1 MPLRAS
7 RYGEFAQTQLPLK
20 GLHGDFADAEIV
32 RDYCGVCAHCIAQV
46 RPVLSC
52 EAKRSGAHGSTLFE
66 RRKAMNQKMLM
77 ATAQPSIVSSMSL
90 VRGFG
95 RPETRGLVFIDE
107 QHTLTPHLVE
117 FRQVVVI
124 SIEGMDALV
133 VRHPV
138 GYGQ

>member
-1 MPLRAS
+1 
-7 RYGEFAQTQLPLK
+7 
-20 GLHGDFADAEIV
+20 
-32 RDYCGVCAHCIAQV
+32 
-46 RPVLSC
+46 
-52 EAKRSGAHGSTLFE
+52 
-66 RRKAMNQKMLM
+66 MNQKMLM

-90 VRGFG
+90 VRGFA
-95 RPETRGLVFIDE
+95 ETRGLVFIDE

-138 GYGQ
+138 GYGQQLTPLRGAVGVGVVAPLFPLFADEFRVKPVGKLTAAADA

>member
-1 MPLRAS
+1 
-7 RYGEFAQTQLPLK
+7 
-20 GLHGDFADAEIV
+20 
-32 RDYCGVCAHCIAQV
+32 
-46 RPVLSC
+46 
-52 EAKRSGAHGSTLFE
+52 
-66 RRKAMNQKMLM
+66 MNQKMLM

-138 GYGQ
+138 GYGQQLTPLRGAVWVGVVAPLFPLFADEFRVKPVGKLTAAADA

>member
-1 MPLRAS
+1 
-7 RYGEFAQTQLPLK
+7 
-20 GLHGDFADAEIV
+20 
-32 RDYCGVCAHCIAQV
+32 
-46 RPVLSC
+46 
-52 EAKRSGAHGSTLFE
+52 
-66 RRKAMNQKMLM
+66 
-77 ATAQPSIVSSMSL
+77 MSL

-138 GYGQ
+138 GYGQWAVQRGRYMSLETIAPLSDDPIA